1 MDAARGQAQYYR
13 VRLGLAASLL
23 PFLAI
28 NSQAQPSAED
38 ERLRAAELAALDAL
52 CAHARPSDGLAPTCK
67 LYADAW
73 AEAERL
79 TEAAAHA
86 RAQGNEA
93 LAEALTAGAEAAAR
107 PRPEALAAARG
118 RAIAPAR
125 AGAEQ
130 EPPWTT
136 PRTPNPPPYP
146 DRNLVLI
153 APPGFGP
160 DPAAPL
166 K

>member
-1 MDAARGQAQYYR
+1 MDAARGQAQYSP

-28 NSQAQPSAED
+28 SSQAQPSAED
-38 ERLRAAELAALDAL
+38 ERLRAAELAALDAI
-52 CAHARPSDGLAPTCK
+52 CAHARPGDGLAPICK
-67 LYADAW
+67 LYADAST
-73 AEAERL
+73 EAERL
-79 TEAAAHA
+79 TEAAAGA

-93 LAEALTAGAEAAAR
+93 LAEELTAAAEAAAR
-107 PRPEALAAARG
+107 PRPEALAAAR
-118 RAIAPAR
+118 

-130 EPPWTT
+130 ERRWMTT
-136 PRTPNPPPYP
+136 PIPNPPPYP
-146 DRNLVLI
+146 DRNLVLL

-160 DPAAPL
+160 DPEAPL

>member
-28 NSQAQPSAED
+28 SSQAQPSAED

-79 TEAAAHA
+79 TEAAARA
-86 RAQGNEA
+86 RSQGNEA
-93 LAEALTAGAEAAAR
+93 LAEALTAAAEAAAR
-107 PRPEALAAARG
+107 PPPEVLAAARR
-118 RAIAPAR
+118 RAIAP
-125 AGAEQ
+125 EQ
-130 EPPWTT
+130 ERRWTT
-136 PRTPNPPPYP
+136 PPTPNPPRYP